1 MVHLEHISNI
11 VALFVSHFQGFKF
24 GSLVSKGQ
32 GVALNPSYSPPT
44 APSKSIIQLKSPPRS
59 QTLRAATPRNFVPC
73 YMESTT
79 PIVGRVIFIFWVIV
93 CSAGIIAAQDMAAEL
108 EPQNG
113 VQVESEA
120 VPAPPDNTAVATV
133 AAPDAAEVFAGLTI
147 FIPQYKASPEDP
159 PGAQYVDTDLDP
171 EGKISLRFDQAPFPE
186 VLRILVAK
194 TGKRFAV
201 DDKAA
206 GVLMTINVHGE
217 KWTTVLNQL
226 IAQYDLIVE
235 SLPSDIIKFSK
246 EVDDANT
253 ALAQLFLVLFQGFL
267 FLTLVGGVLTT
278 LAVLRG
284 R

>member
-11 VALFVSHFQGFKF
+11 VALFVWHFQGLKF
-24 GSLVSKGQ
+24 GSLVSNGQ

-44 APSKSIIQLKSPPRS
+44 APSKSIIQLKAHPRP

-73 YMESTT
+73 YT

-120 VPAPPDNTAVATV
+120 VPAPPDNVAVATV
-133 AAPDAAEVFAGLTI
+133 ASPDAAEVFAGLTI

-159 PGAQYVDTDLDP
+159 PGVQHVDTDLDP

-235 SLPSDIIKFSK
+235 SLPRDIIKFSK

-253 ALAQLFLVLFQGFL
+253 ALAQVFLVLFQGFL